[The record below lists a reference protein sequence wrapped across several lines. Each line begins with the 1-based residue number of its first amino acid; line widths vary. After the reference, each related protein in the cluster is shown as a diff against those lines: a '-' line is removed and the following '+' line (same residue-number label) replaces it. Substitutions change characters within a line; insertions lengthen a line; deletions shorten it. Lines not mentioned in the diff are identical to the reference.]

1 MASTRAGARA
11 TRAICRGKQMGG
23 IKISHKYESLKASS
37 VSASASLTLDSFFG
51 ESEDEGGE
59 ELKEKAK
66 CPPGLRTYEMMLV
79 LRPDI
84 SEEDRLALTQR
95 YEEMIVAGG
104 GIGVEVFNRGLIP
117 LAYSIKKRVALT
129 GELDTF
135 LDGVYLLFTYFAKP
149 ETVLALETTIKKE
162 DVVIRSSIFK
172 IRERKY

>member
-1 MASTRAGARA
+1 MS
-11 TRAICRGKQMGG
+11 G
-23 IKISHKYESLKASS
+23 IKISHNYKSLKASS
-37 VSASASLTLDSFFG
+37 AYTSASLSLDSFFG

-59 ELKEKAK
+59 ELKEKEKAK
-66 CPPGLRTYEMMLV
+66 CPPGLRSYEIMLV

-135 LDGVYLLFTYFAKP
+135 WDGVYILFTYFGKP
-149 ETVLALETTIKKE
+149 DKVEELERTIQR
-162 DVVIRSSIFK
+162 DDYVIRSTIFK
-172 IRERKY
+172 VRERKL